1 MNNQFIKIVEW
12 APKTILKILTA
23 ILLGFLTMYK
33 RFSRFGKSKQKGK
46 WILILITFLLWMCV
60 LMLHREKVHLNFI
73 IESNQ
78 KHETLLNDYKE
89 LNIQYEKIL
98 EVQSNIKKNKNVP
111 LLVEN
116 WRYLITKYFPLEQVE
131 NAMAIMACES
141 KGNPN
146 AINNSDIKVTGYPS
160 CGLFQINGPMNWDW
174 NNPDTNVRRAVT
186 MFYARGW
193 TPWRHC
199 ARKLGL
205 I

>member
-23 ILLGFLTMYK
+23 ILLGFLTVYK

-78 KHETLLNDYKE
+78 KHETILNDYKE

-186 MFYARGW
+186 MFYARSW

-199 ARKLGL
+199 AKKSRL